1 MGDFEQNR
9 ENYYIGTIDLTAV
22 NTELIDSTQLLQAI
36 STSGNTLT
44 TSAASTINT
53 INTGWTTTNIAVD
66 DMDLENAV
74 TIDIPELDKD
84 STETAERIVKDMEGL
99 YYDDEWLESHPRI
112 KKRIDIEL
120 ESLRSLIKLRKANE
134 QAHDAILNGISS
146 ENSNASLYRAL
157 GEIQRTSLSI
167 TKQIDETVT
176 KLEDMLQQYQM
187 AVEDGPV
194 QINEDEDDIEDT
206 SPTHR
211 GSKSFIK
218 EQIKR
223 SED

>member
-1 MGDFEQNR
+1 MAALT
-9 ENYYIGTIDLTAV
+9 TI
-22 NTELIDSTQLLQAI
+22 N
-36 STSGNTLT
+36 NTLT
-44 TSAASTINT
+44 ATPYI
-53 INTGWTTTNIAVD
+53 TTTDIIAD

-74 TIDIPELDKD
+74 TIDILEIDKD
-84 STETAERIVKDMEGL
+84 STETAERIMRDMEGM
-99 YYDDEWLESHPRI
+99 YFNDEWLASHPRI

-134 QAHDAILNGISS
+134 QAHDAILNGISA

-187 AVEDGPV
+187 ATEDGPM
-194 QINEDEDDIEDT
+194 QINEDEEETEDT

-223 SED
+223 SE

>member
-9 ENYYIGTIDLTAV
+9 ENYIGTIDLTAV
-22 NTELIDSTQLLQAI
+22 NTGDSQLIDSSQLLQAI

-53 INTGWTTTNIAVD
+53 GWTTTNIAVD
-66 DMDLENAV
+66 DMALENAV

>member
-1 MGDFEQNR
+1 MITTTTLSNSA
-9 ENYYIGTIDLTAV
+9 LTD
-22 NTELIDSTQLLQAI
+22 LID
-36 STSGNTLT
+36 
-44 TSAASTINT
+44 
-53 INTGWTTTNIAVD
+53 TGA
-66 DMDLENAV
+66 DMNLENAV
-74 TIDIPELDKD
+74 IIDIPELDKD
-84 STETAERIVKDMEGL
+84 STETAERIIKDMEGM
-99 YYDDEWLESHPRI
+99 YYDDEWLASHPRI

-120 ESLRSLIKLRKANE
+120 ESLRSMIKLRKANE

-167 TKQIDETVT
+167 TKQIDEAVS
-176 KLEDMLQQYQM
+176 KLEGMLQQYQLD
-187 AVEDGPV
+187 VDDNRVGFTLNKGEEE
-194 QINEDEDDIEDT
+194 NEDN

-223 SED
+223 SEQ